1 MAHTIHDQTGIQANH
16 STQLD
21 SASMCCSCMYG
32 KRMKQFEYAKK
43 STDNSRTPTTQTHT
57 VMPVNAHNVGIHVVD
72 RSINPFTTNEFKITL
87 QTPQIIA
94 N

>member
-1 MAHTIHDQTGIQANH
+1 
-16 STQLD
+16 
-21 SASMCCSCMYG
+21 
-32 KRMKQFEYAKK
+32 MKQFEYAKK

-72 RSINPFTTNEFKITL
+72 VDVDRSMNPFTTNSFKITL
-87 QTPQIIA
+87 QTPQIIP

>member
-1 MAHTIHDQTGIQANH
+1 MIKPGFKPIIQLN
-16 STQLD
+16 ST
-21 SASMCCSCMYG
+21 SMCCSCMYG

-57 VMPVNAHNVGIHVVD
+57 VMPVNVHNVGIHVVDGDVD
-72 RSINPFTTNEFKITL
+72 RSINPFTTNSFKITL
-87 QTPQIIA
+87 QTPQIIP